1 MLWVGDNQAE
11 TTLNSTQPL
20 LGGCAALPP
29 AGIDNFEGEGSAG
42 SAGGAMGR
50 YSFCARGA
58 HGEPLAYVLI
68 AVRNDQDLA
77 TDLHAIRAQITLA
90 HSFGL

>member
-20 LGGCAALPP
+20 L
-29 AGIDNFEGEGSAG
+29 
-42 SAGGAMGR
+42 GGAMGR

-77 TDLHAIRAQITLA
+77 KDLHAIRAQITLA